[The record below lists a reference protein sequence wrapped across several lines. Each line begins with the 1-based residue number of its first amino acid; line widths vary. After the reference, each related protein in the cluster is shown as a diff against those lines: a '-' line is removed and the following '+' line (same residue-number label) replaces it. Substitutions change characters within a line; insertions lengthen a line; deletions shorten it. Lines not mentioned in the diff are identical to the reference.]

1 MESMEYVHFSPE
13 EQAQLATA
21 IGAAA
26 HRAGQFDQA
35 LEWFNKAVEGG
46 SAQAMCNLAVMYQLG
61 QGVEKDEEKVRE
73 LLDRAEA
80 LGEPAA
86 AELRRRIQN
95 GELEEQEE
103 PEKQD

>member
-26 HRAGQFDQA
+26 HRAGEFEQA

-46 SAQAMCNLAVMYQLG
+46 SAQAMCNLAVMYQKG
-61 QGVEKDEEKVRE
+61 QGVDKDEEKVRE

-86 AELRRRIQN
+86 ADLRRRIQN

-103 PEKQD
+103 PEQQN

>member
-1 MESMEYVHFSPE
+1 MESMEYVHFSLE

-46 SAQAMCNLAVMYQLG
+46 SSQALCNLAVMYQEG
-61 QGVEKDEEKVRE
+61 QGVEKDEAKVRE

-80 LGEPAA
+80 MGDPAA
-86 AELRRRIQN
+86 AELRERIQK
-95 GELEEQEE
+95 GEL
-103 PEKQD
+103 

>member
-1 MESMEYVHFSPE
+1 MESMEYVHFTPE

-26 HRAGQFDQA
+26 HRAGEFEQA

-46 SAQAMCNLAVMYQLG
+46 SAQAMCNLAVMYQKG

-103 PEKQD
+103 PEEQS

>member
-1 MESMEYVHFSPE
+1 MESMEYVHFSPS

-26 HRAGQFDQA
+26 HRAGAFDQA
-35 LEWFNKAVEGG
+35 LEWFNKAIEGG

-61 QGVEKDEEKVRE
+61 QGVDKDEEKVRE

-95 GELEEQEE
+95 GELDEQEE
-103 PEKQD
+103 PEEKN

>member
-1 MESMEYVHFSPE
+1 MESMEYVHFSQE

-35 LEWFNKAVEGG
+35 LEWFNKAAEGG
-46 SAQAMCNLAVMYQLG
+46 SSQALCNLAVMYQEG
-61 QGVEKDEEKVRE
+61 QGVEKDEAKVRE

-80 LGEPAA
+80 MGDPAA
-86 AELRRRIQN
+86 AELRQRIQN
-95 GELEEQEE
+95 GEL
-103 PEKQD
+103 

>member
-1 MESMEYVHFSPE
+1 MESMEYVHFSLE

-26 HRAGQFDQA
+26 HRAGEFEQA

-46 SAQAMCNLAVMYQLG
+46 SAQAMCNLAVMYQKG
-61 QGVEKDEEKVRE
+61 QGVEKDEDKVRE
-73 LLDRAEA
+73 LLDRAED

-103 PEKQD
+103 PEEQN

>member
-26 HRAGQFDQA
+26 HRSGEFEQA
-35 LEWFNKAVEGG
+35 LEWFNKAIEGG

-103 PEKQD
+103 PEEKN

>member
-1 MESMEYVHFSPE
+1 MESMEYVHFSPS

-46 SAQAMCNLAVMYQLG
+46 SAQAMCNLAVMYQKG
-61 QGVEKDEEKVRE
+61 QGVEKNEEKVRE

-103 PEKQD
+103 PEEKN

>member
-1 MESMEYVHFSPE
+1 MESMEYVHFSPS

-26 HRAGQFDQA
+26 HRAGEFEQA
-35 LEWFNKAVEGG
+35 LEWFNKAIKGG
-46 SAQAMCNLAVMYQLG
+46 SAQAMCNLAVMYQKG

-103 PEKQD
+103 PEEQS

>member
-1 MESMEYVHFSPE
+1 MESMEYVHFSPS

-26 HRAGQFDQA
+26 HRAGAFDQA
-35 LEWFNKAVEGG
+35 LEWFNKAIEGG

>member
-1 MESMEYVHFSPE
+1 MEPIEYVHFSPE
-13 EQAQLATA
+13 EQAGLATA

-46 SAQAMCNLAVMYQLG
+46 STQALCNLAVMYQKG
-61 QGVEKDEEKVRE
+61 QGVEKDEAKVRE

-80 LGEPAA
+80 MGDPAA
-86 AELRRRIQN
+86 AELRERIQK
-95 GELEEQEE
+95 GEL
-103 PEKQD
+103 

>member
-26 HRAGQFDQA
+26 HRAGEFEQA

-46 SAQAMCNLAVMYQLG
+46 SAQAMCNLAVMYHKG
-61 QGVEKDEEKVRE
+61 QGVDKDEDKVRE
-73 LLDRAEA
+73 LLGRAEA
-80 LGEPAA
+80 MGEPAA
-86 AELRRRIQN
+86 AELRERIRN
-95 GELEEQEE
+95 GELDEPEE
-103 PEKQD
+103 PEAEN

>member
-26 HRAGQFDQA
+26 HRSGEFEQA
-35 LEWFNKAVEGG
+35 LEWFNKAIEGG
-46 SAQAMCNLAVMYQLG
+46 SAQAMCNLAVMYQKG
-61 QGVEKDEEKVRE
+61 QGVEKNEEKVRE

-95 GELEEQEE
+95 GELDKQEE
-103 PEKQD
+103 PEEQH

>member
-1 MESMEYVHFSPE
+1 MESMECVHFSPE

-26 HRAGQFDQA
+26 HRSGEFEQA
-35 LEWFNKAVEGG
+35 LEWFNKAIEGG

-86 AELRRRIQN
+86 ADLRERIRN

-103 PEKQD
+103 PEQQN

>member
-1 MESMEYVHFSPE
+1 MESMEYVHFSLE

-46 SAQAMCNLAVMYQLG
+46 SSQALCNLAVMYQEG
-61 QGVEKDEEKVRE
+61 QGVEKDEAKVRE

-80 LGEPAA
+80 MGDPTA
-86 AELRRRIQN
+86 AELRQRIQN
-95 GELEEQEE
+95 GEL
-103 PEKQD
+103 

>member
-1 MESMEYVHFSPE
+1 MESMEYVQFSPE

-86 AELRRRIQN
+86 ADLRRRIQN

-103 PEKQD
+103 PEQQN

>member
-21 IGAAA
+21 IGSAA
-26 HRAGQFDQA
+26 HRSGEFEQA
-35 LEWFNKAVEGG
+35 LEWFNKAIEGG

-61 QGVEKDEEKVRE
+61 QGVDKDEEKVRE

-80 LGEPAA
+80 LGESAA

-103 PEKQD
+103 PEQQN